1 MYNELKERFVMPL
14 STFQLMVLS
23 IKSVE
28 TQSIGRYLL
37 SFQFQ
42 QGVKI
47 GIKNQ
52 KKILYLF
59 NPQLSSLSAISWYSG
74 GCVVYGA

>member
-1 MYNELKERFVMPL
+1 MPL

-59 NPQLSSLSAISWYSG
+59 NRQVSSLSAISWYSG
-74 GCVVYGA
+74 DCVVYGA